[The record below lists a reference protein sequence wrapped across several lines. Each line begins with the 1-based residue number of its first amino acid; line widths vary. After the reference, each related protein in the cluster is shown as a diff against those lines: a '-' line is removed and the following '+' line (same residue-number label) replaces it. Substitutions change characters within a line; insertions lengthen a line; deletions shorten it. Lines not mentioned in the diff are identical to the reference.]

1 MTPAFDIFRVDQDGA
16 LIWCEA
22 AISFEVAKSRIRN
35 FAAAGKT
42 AEFII
47 FDQKTQ
53 ERVVV
58 APLKPSERY

>member
-22 AISFEVAKSRIRN
+22 ANSLEVAKSRIRN

-58 APLKPSERY
+58 APIEGPEG